1 MTVSLPV
8 AESSIGDDKRQDPQV
23 STGSRAPSR
32 HFAPPRHSLT
42 IVIPALNEEESIG
55 DIIRRCL
62 EGREHIRQAAHVGVI
77 EIVVVSDGSTDR
89 TAEIAQEVAR
99 HEPTVSVIVFP
110 QNRGYGAAIK
120 AGFERGSGDLVAFLD
135 ADGTCDP
142 RYFGPMCRAID
153 DENAAIVLGSRMG
166 AKSQMPRIRRIGNS
180 LFAFLLGAFSGR
192 AVEDTASGMRVIR
205 RDALSL
211 LYPLPDG
218 LNFTPAMSARAMMN
232 DVPVIELPMDY
243 AERVGR
249 SKLSVLR
256 DGMRFLRSIIDA
268 LLLYRPGRLFT
279 FAAAVSLFVAIGW
292 GLYPLEF
299 YFQNRRL
306 EEWMIYR
313 ILLSGFLVTCSVSLL
328 AAAAFADR
336 LLFLVQQKRS
346 RSFMS
351 QVRGRLFAPRALL
364 TFAILS
370 TIVAIVLVWPGLV
383 EYVATRQVTLHWS
396 RVVAAVFL
404 LQVATTALI
413 HLVLERVVAL
423 WRQQL
428 RDYEPNA

>member
-1 MTVSLPV
+1 
-8 AESSIGDDKRQDPQV
+8 
-23 STGSRAPSR
+23 
-32 HFAPPRHSLT
+32 
-42 IVIPALNEEESIG
+42 
-55 DIIRRCL
+55 
-62 EGREHIRQAAHVGVI
+62 
-77 EIVVVSDGSTDR
+77 VSDGSTDR